1 MAAVLF
7 MRHFIILMGGAM
19 TQKTFSKNEFPHAV
33 VNENALEEILK
44 YLYHTLFR

>member
-19 TQKTFSKNEFPHAV
+19 IQRHFLKMNPHPV
-33 VNENALEEILK
+33 VNENALEEV
-44 YLYHTLFR
+44 